1 MEKPRIIRLYGRL
14 GSMFGREHRFV
25 IQSTSDALKA
35 LCAMVPGFERELM
48 TSRDRGIEYAL
59 FVGRRNIGEDGIPAP
74 VGDEPVRIAPIIK
87 GSKRGGLFQTIAGV
101 ALAAVGAVMS
111 FYGNPMGTQMMMLGA
126 SMALGGVA
134 QMLSPH
140 ATASNG
146 SSNRKQ
152 SYYFNGADNVI
163 EQGGPV
169 GLIYGRMRVGSTVI
183 SQGITATD
191 K

>member
-1 MEKPRIIRLYGRL
+1 MDRPRIVRLYGRL
-14 GSMFGREHRFV
+14 GAMFGREHRFV
-25 IQSTSDALKA
+25 IRSTRDALKA

-48 TSRDRGIEYAL
+48 TSRDRGIEYAV
-59 FVGRRNIGEDGIPAP
+59 FVGRRNIGENDIPAP
-74 VGDEPVRIAPIIK
+74 VGDDAVRIAPIIR

-101 ALAAVGAVMS
+101 ALAAVGAVTS
-111 FYGNPMGTQMMMLGA
+111 FFGNPFGTQMMLLGA

-140 ATASNG
+140 ATAANG

-152 SYYFNGADNVI
+152 SYYFNGAENVT

-169 GLIYGRMRVGSTVI
+169 GLPYGRLRIGTTVI

>member
-1 MEKPRIIRLYGRL
+1 MEKPRIVRLYGKL
-14 GSMFGREHRFV
+14 GAMFGREHRFV
-25 IQSTSDALKA
+25 IRSTRDALKA

-48 TSRDRGIEYAL
+48 TSRDRGIDYAVL
-59 FVGRRNIGEDGIPAP
+59 IGRRNIREEELSSP
-74 VGDEPVRIAPIIK
+74 VGDAEVRIAPVIR
-87 GSKRGGLFQTIAGV
+87 GSKRAGLFQTIAGI
-101 ALAAVGAVMS
+101 ALAAVGAVTS
-111 FYGNPMGTQMMMLGA
+111 FFGNPFGTQMMLLGA

-140 ATASNG
+140 PTASNG

-152 SYYFNGADNVI
+152 SYYFNGAENVV

-169 GLIYGRMRVGSTVI
+169 GLLYGRLRIGSTVI

>member
-1 MEKPRIIRLYGRL
+1 MVRLYGRL
-14 GSMFGREHRFV
+14 GAMFGREHRFV
-25 IQSTSDALKA
+25 IRSTRDALKA

-48 TSRDRGIEYAL
+48 TSRNRGIEYAV
-59 FVGRRNIGEDGIPAP
+59 FVGRLNIRENDIPAP
-74 VGDEPVRIAPIIK
+74 VGDNAVRIAPIIR
-87 GSKRGGLFQTIAGV
+87 GSKRGGLFQTIAGI
-101 ALAAVGAVMS
+101 ALAAIGAVTS
-111 FYGNPMGTQMMMLGA
+111 YFGNPFGTQMMMLGA

-152 SYYFNGADNVI
+152 SYYFNGAENVT

-169 GLIYGRMRVGSTVI
+169 GLPYGRLRIGSTVI

>member
-1 MEKPRIIRLYGRL
+1 MDRPRIVRLYGRL
-14 GSMFGREHRFV
+14 GAMFGREHRFV
-25 IQSTSDALKA
+25 IRSTRDALKA

-48 TSRDRGIEYAL
+48 TSRDRGIEYAV
-59 FVGRRNIGEDGIPAP
+59 FVGRRNISEDDIPAP
-74 VGDEPVRIAPIIK
+74 VGDDAVRIAPIIR

-101 ALAAVGAVMS
+101 ALAAVGAVTS
-111 FYGNPMGTQMMMLGA
+111 FFGNPFGTQMMLLGA

-140 ATASNG
+140 ATAANG

-152 SYYFNGADNVI
+152 SYYFNGAENVT

-169 GLIYGRMRVGSTVI
+169 GLPYGRLRIGTTVI

-191 K
+191 T

>member
-1 MEKPRIIRLYGRL
+1 MNKPRIVRLYGRL
-14 GSMFGREHRFV
+14 GAMFGREHRFV
-25 IQSTSDALKA
+25 IRSTRDALKA

-48 TSRDRGIEYAL
+48 TSRDRGIEYAV
-59 FVGRRNIGEDGIPAP
+59 FVGRRNISEDDIPAP
-74 VGDEPVRIAPIIK
+74 VGDDAVRIAPIIR

-101 ALAAVGAVMS
+101 ALAAVGAVTS
-111 FYGNPMGTQMMMLGA
+111 FFGNPFGTQMMLLGA

-140 ATASNG
+140 ATAANG

-152 SYYFNGADNVI
+152 SYYFNGAENVT

-169 GLIYGRMRVGSTVI
+169 GLPYGRLRIGTTVI

>member
-1 MEKPRIIRLYGRL
+1 
-14 GSMFGREHRFV
+14 MFGREHRFV
-25 IQSTSDALKA
+25 IRSTRDALKA

-48 TSRDRGIEYAL
+48 TSRDRGIEYAV
-59 FVGRRNIGEDGIPAP
+59 FVGRRNISEDDIPAP
-74 VGDEPVRIAPIIK
+74 VGDAAVRIAPIIR

-101 ALAAVGAVMS
+101 ALAAVGAVTS
-111 FYGNPMGTQMMMLGA
+111 FFGNPFGTQMMLLGA

-140 ATASNG
+140 ATAANG

-152 SYYFNGADNVI
+152 SFYFNGAENVT

-169 GLIYGRMRVGSTVI
+169 GLPYGRLRIGTTVI

-191 K
+191 T

>member
-1 MEKPRIIRLYGRL
+1 MDKPRIVRLYGRL
-14 GSMFGREHRFV
+14 GAMFGREHRFV
-25 IQSTSDALKA
+25 IRSTRDALKA

-48 TSRDRGIEYAL
+48 TSRDRGIEYAV
-59 FVGRRNIGEDGIPAP
+59 FVGRRNISEDDIPAP
-74 VGDEPVRIAPIIK
+74 VGGDAVRIAPIIR

-101 ALAAVGAVMS
+101 ALAAVGAVTS
-111 FYGNPMGTQMMMLGA
+111 FFGNPFGTQMMLLGA

-140 ATASNG
+140 ATAANG

-152 SYYFNGADNVI
+152 SYYFNGAENVT

-169 GLIYGRMRVGSTVI
+169 GLPYGRLRIGTTVI

>member
-1 MEKPRIIRLYGRL
+1 LDKPRIVRLYGRL
-14 GSMFGREHRFV
+14 GAMFGREHRFV
-25 IQSTSDALKA
+25 IRSTRDALKA

-48 TSRDRGIEYAL
+48 TSRDRGIEYAV
-59 FVGRRNIGEDGIPAP
+59 FVGRRNIGEDDIHAP
-74 VGDEPVRIAPIIK
+74 VGDNAVRIAPIIR

-101 ALAAVGAVMS
+101 ALAAVGAVTS
-111 FYGNPMGTQMMMLGA
+111 FFGNPFGTQMMLLGA

-140 ATASNG
+140 PTASNG

-152 SYYFNGADNVI
+152 SYYFNGAENVT

-169 GLIYGRMRVGSTVI
+169 GLPYGRLRIGSTVI

>member
-1 MEKPRIIRLYGRL
+1 MDTPRIVRLYGRL
-14 GSMFGREHRFV
+14 GAMFGREHRFV
-25 IQSTSDALKA
+25 IRSTRDALKA

-48 TSRDRGIEYAL
+48 TSRDRGIEYAV
-59 FVGRRNIGEDGIPAP
+59 FVGRRNISEDDIPAP
-74 VGDEPVRIAPIIK
+74 VGDDAVRIAPIIR

-101 ALAAVGAVMS
+101 ALAAVGAVTS
-111 FYGNPMGTQMMMLGA
+111 FFGNPFGTQMMLLGA

-140 ATASNG
+140 ATAANG

-152 SYYFNGADNVI
+152 SYYFNGAENVT

-169 GLIYGRMRVGSTVI
+169 GLPYGRLRIGTTVI

-191 K
+191 T